1 MGDGCHESRAGLR
14 VLGGYRRRVDR
25 QTGRTSSIL
34 LDDLAQ
40 DRASREEMLGRLR
53 GVMAA
58 PGQDRFVSSAA
69 EIVALAEA
77 DPGRHLLVASRGEE
91 VAGLGVLHP
100 GGAPTEVVAL
110 LDGPATGDV
119 VLFRGFLVD
128 RAHQGQGV
136 GTAVAAA
143 LPALAARLAERLGR
157 GPFAAVV
164 LTVNEENVAGLR
176 AYARGGFVDR
186 GRYLGGDAGPQRVMA
201 HAL

>member
-1 MGDGCHESRAGLR
+1 MDT
-14 VLGGYRRRVDR
+14 
-25 QTGRTSSIL
+25 QTGRTSSTL
-34 LDDLAQ
+34 LDDLAR
-40 DRASREEMLGRLR
+40 DPVARETMLDRLR
-53 GVMAA
+53 AVTSA

-69 EIVALAEA
+69 QIVALAEA
-77 DPGRHLLVASRGEE
+77 DPGRHLLVVTRGDE

-100 GGAPTEVVAL
+100 GGAPAEVVAL

-128 RAHQGQGV
+128 RTHQGQGV

-157 GPFAAVV
+157 ELFAAVV
-164 LTVNEENVAGLR
+164 LTVNEENAAGLR

-186 GRYLGGDAGPQRVMA
+186 GRYLGGDAGPQRAMA

>member
-1 MGDGCHESRAGLR
+1 
-14 VLGGYRRRVDR
+14 VDTT
-25 QTGRTSSIL
+25 TGPTSSTL

-40 DRASREEMLGRLR
+40 DPASREEVLDRLR
-53 GVMAA
+53 GVTAA

-77 DPGRHLLVASRGEE
+77 DPERHLLVVSRGGE
-91 VAGLGVLHP
+91 VAALGVLHP
-100 GGAPTEVVAL
+100 GGAPGEVVAL

-128 RAHQGQGV
+128 RAHQVQGV

-143 LPALAARLAERLGR
+143 LPALAVRLAERLGR
-157 GPFAAVV
+157 EPFEVVV
-164 LTVNEENVAGLR
+164 LTVNEENAAGLR

>member
-1 MGDGCHESRAGLR
+1 MGDGCHESRAGR
-14 VLGGYRRRVDR
+14 HAPAGYGRRVDR
-25 QTGRTSSIL
+25 TTGPISTL
-34 LDDLAQ
+34 LDDLAR
-40 DRASREEMLGRLR
+40 DPASREEVLDRLR
-53 GVMAA
+53 GVAA
-58 PGQDRFVSSAA
+58 VPGQERFVSSAA

-77 DPGRHLLVASRGEE
+77 DAGRHLLVASRGDE

-100 GGAPTEVVAL
+100 GGAPGEVVEL
-110 LDGPATGDV
+110 LEGPAPGDV

-157 GPFAAVV
+157 RPFEVVV
-164 LTVNEENVAGLR
+164 LTVNEENGAGLR

>member
-1 MGDGCHESRAGLR
+1 M
-14 VLGGYRRRVDR
+14 DR
-25 QTGRTSSIL
+25 TTVPTSSTL
-34 LDDLAQ
+34 LDDLAR
-40 DRASREEMLGRLR
+40 DPASREEMLDRLCR
-53 GVMAA
+53 VTAA

-77 DPGRHLLVASRGEE
+77 DAGRHLLVALRGEE

-100 GGAPTEVVAL
+100 GGAPAEVVAL

-157 GPFAAVV
+157 GPFEVVV
-164 LTVNEENVAGLR
+164 LTVNEENAAGLR